1 MIAVCG
7 EALVD
12 LVPEGGP
19 GRWRALPG
27 GGPANTAVALSRLG
41 ARAALLCRL
50 SGDAFGRQ
58 IRAHLV
64 ERGVDLSLAVAAA
77 EPTTL
82 AVVALDPSGGAE
94 YAFYLE
100 GTADWAWRDNELPAP
115 SPEVSAVHV
124 GSLAAVVAPGAR
136 RLREWARAQGAG
148 SVVCYDVNARPAVG
162 LDRAEVAAQAR
173 EWMDLAH
180 VVKVSEEDL
189 AWLEPGRDPVAV
201 AERWVV
207 RHRLDLL
214 LLTRGGEGAT
224 ALSVHWG
231 DHVTVPG
238 VPVPVRDTVGAG
250 DTFGAAL
257 LSRLGELGRL
267 GDPEKLAALDPEAVR
282 EVLRFATA
290 TAALACTTE
299 GADPPDR
306 ASVTEFLGR
315 AAPVRPATA

>member
-1 MIAVCG
+1 MIVVCG

-12 LVPEGGP
+12 LVPQSGESGP
-19 GRWRALPG
+19 GQWRAVPG

-41 ARAALLCRL
+41 APAALLARL

-64 ERGVDLSLAVAAA
+64 ERGVDLSLAVAAT

-82 AVVALDPSGGAE
+82 AVVALGPSGGAE

-100 GTADWAWRDNELPAP
+100 GTADWAWRAEELPEP
-115 SPEVSAVHV
+115 SSLVSAVHV
-124 GSLAAVVAPGAR
+124 GSLAAVVAPGAQ
-136 RLREWARAQGAG
+136 RLRDWARAQGQS

-162 LDRAEVAAQAR
+162 LDRAETAAQAR

-180 VVKVSEEDL
+180 IVKVSDEDL
-189 AWLEPGRDPVAV
+189 AWLEPGRDPLVT

-207 RHRLDLL
+207 RHELDLL

-224 ALSVHWG
+224 ALSAHWG
-231 DHVTVPG
+231 EHVTVPG
-238 VPVPVRDTVGAG
+238 VPVTVRDTVGAG
-250 DTFGAAL
+250 DTFGAAVL
-257 LSRLGELGRL
+257 ARLDDLGRL
-267 GDPEKLAALDPEAVR
+267 GDPARLAELDAEAVR

-290 TAALACTTE
+290 AAALACTTE

-306 ASVTEFLGR
+306 FQVEALLKE
-315 AAPVRPATA
+315 APPA